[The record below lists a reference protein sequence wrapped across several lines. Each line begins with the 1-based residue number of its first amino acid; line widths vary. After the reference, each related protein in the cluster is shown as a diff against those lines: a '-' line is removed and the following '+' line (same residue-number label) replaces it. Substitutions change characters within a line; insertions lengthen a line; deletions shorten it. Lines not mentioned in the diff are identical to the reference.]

1 MAEHLRH
8 ALDEELGSPVTGLTR
23 VGGGCINDAYAVH
36 LADGTRLFCKTHP
49 APPPDFFAVEAEALA
64 WLAEPGVI
72 GVPEVVAVRTEPPSF
87 LAVEWIEPAAGSGDG
102 GSEERLGR
110 ELAALH
116 RSGAPTFGWT
126 RDGYVGE
133 LAQANEPAEDWA
145 SFYRDRRLAP
155 LVRRA
160 VDDHRWT
167 SDAIAAFD
175 RLSAALPDLVGDDE
189 PPARLHGDLWGG
201 NLLVDRAGR
210 PWVLDPAPY
219 GGRREIDLA
228 MMRLF
233 GGFGRRAF
241 AAYQE
246 AFPLTDGHERR
257 VPLYQLYPLLVHTV
271 LFGGSYGHQ
280 ALTTMH
286 RCL

>member
-23 VGGGCINDAYAVH
+23 VGGGCINDAYEVH

-49 APPPDFFAVEAEALA
+49 DPPPDFFAVEAEGLR
-64 WLAEPGVI
+64 WLRDADAV
-72 GVPEVVAVRTEPPSF
+72 GVPTVVAVRNAPPAF
-87 LAVEWIEPAAGSGDG
+87 LVVEWIEPAHGRGGDHH
-102 GSEERLGR
+102 EERLGR

-116 RSGAPTFGWT
+116 RSGAPGFGWT

-133 LAQANEPAEDWA
+133 LPQANEPADDWA
-145 SFYRDRRLAP
+145 TFYRDRRLAP

-160 VDDHRWT
+160 VDEHLWET
-167 SDAIAAFD
+167 DAIATFD
-175 RLSAALPDLVGDDE
+175 RLAAVLPTLVGAAE

-210 PWVLDPAPY
+210 PWLLDPAPY
-219 GGRREIDLA
+219 GGHREIDLA

-233 GGFGRRAF
+233 GGFGRRTF
-241 AAYQE
+241 AAYDE
-246 AFPLTDGHERR
+246 AFPLTDGHAERT
-257 VPLYQLYPLLVHTV
+257 PLYQLYPLLVHTL
-271 LFGGSYGHQ
+271 LFGGSYAHQ
-280 ALTTMH
+280 ALQALH